1 MIISNTL
8 ETENTPYIDNSIKS
22 VSDLLYILQDGVP
35 IKFNK
40 DKIKLV
46 KVGDKIYANPTTEQ
60 LKAAGYKPLA
70 LPDTPAEV
78 DGYYISTTY
87 FDDKEYIK
95 VNYNYIPVVED
106 IYINMV
112 VN

>member
-1 MIISNTL
+1 MIISNTSD
-8 ETENTPYIDNSIKS
+8 TENTPYIDNSIKS

-35 IKFNK
+35 IKFDK

-78 DGYYISTTY
+78 DGYYISTQY
-87 FDDKEYIK
+87 DDSGEYIT
-95 VNYNYIPVVED
+95 VNYRYIPVDETD
-106 IYINMV
+106 TTI
-112 VN
+112 

>member
-1 MIISNTL
+1 MIISNTS

-35 IKFNK
+35 IKFDK

-78 DGYYISTTY
+78 DGYYISTQY
-87 FDDKEYIK
+87 DDSGEYIT
-95 VNYNYIPVVED
+95 VNYRYIPVDETD
-106 IYINMV
+106 TTI
-112 VN
+112 

>member
-1 MIISNTL
+1 MIISNTS

-22 VSDLLYILQDGVP
+22 VSDLLYILENGVP
-35 IKFNK
+35 VEFNK

-70 LPDTPAEV
+70 LPDRPPDIE
-78 DGYYISTTY
+78 GYYISTQY
-87 FDDKEYIK
+87 DDSGEYITA
-95 VNYNYIPVVED
+95 NYSYILVESETD
-106 IYINMV
+106 TTI
-112 VN
+112 

>member
-1 MIISNTL
+1 MIISNTS

-22 VSDLLYILQDGVP
+22 VSDLLYILENGVP
-35 IKFNK
+35 VEFNK

-70 LPDTPAEV
+70 LPDRPAEA
-78 DGYYISTTY
+78 DGYYISTQY
-87 FDDKEYIK
+87 DDSGEYITA
-95 VNYNYIPVVED
+95 NYSYIPVESETD
-106 IYINMV
+106 TTI
-112 VN
+112 

>member
-1 MIISNTL
+1 MIISNTS

-35 IKFNK
+35 IKFDK

-46 KVGDKIYANPTTEQ
+46 KVGDKIYANPTERQ

-70 LPDTPAEV
+70 LPDTPTEI

-106 IYINMV
+106 IY
-112 VN
+112 

>member
-22 VSDLLYILQDGVP
+22 VSELLYILKNGVP
-35 IKFNK
+35 IKFDK

-70 LPDTPAEV
+70 LPDTPAEM
-78 DGYYISTTY
+78 DGYYVSITY
-87 FDDKEYIK
+87 FDDTEYIRG
-95 VNYNYIPVVED
+95 NYNYIPINNEE
-106 IYINMV
+106 IY
-112 VN
+112 

>member
-1 MIISNTL
+1 MIISNTSD
-8 ETENTPYIDNSIKS
+8 TENTPYIDNSIKS

-35 IKFNK
+35 IKFDK

-70 LPDTPAEV
+70 LPDRPPDIE
-78 DGYYISTTY
+78 GYYISTQY
-87 FDDKEYIK
+87 DDSGEYIT
-95 VNYNYIPVVED
+95 VNYIYIPVESETD
-106 IYINMV
+106 TTI
-112 VN
+112 

>member
-1 MIISNTL
+1 MIISNTS

-35 IKFNK
+35 IKFDK

-70 LPDTPAEV
+70 LPDHPPDIE
-78 DGYYISTTY
+78 GYYIAIEYHDSG
-87 FDDKEYIK
+87 EYIT
-95 VNYNYIPVVED
+95 VNYRYIPVDETD
-106 IYINMV
+106 TTI
-112 VN
+112 

>member
-1 MIISNTL
+1 MIISNTSD
-8 ETENTPYIDNSIKS
+8 TENTPYIDNSIKS

-35 IKFNK
+35 IKFDK

-78 DGYYISTTY
+78 DGYYISTQY
-87 FDDKEYIK
+87 DDTGEYITA
-95 VNYNYIPVVED
+95 NYSYIPVESEID
-106 IYINMV
+106 TTI
-112 VN
+112 

>member
-1 MIISNTL
+1 MIISNTS

-35 IKFNK
+35 IKFDK

-70 LPDTPAEV
+70 LPDRPPDIE
-78 DGYYISTTY
+78 GYYISEHYYNDGDKIVKSYQYEKITEDLYETT
-87 FDDKEYIK
+87 D
-95 VNYNYIPVVED
+95 
-106 IYINMV
+106 
-112 VN
+112 

>member
-1 MIISNTL
+1 MIISNTS

-22 VSDLLYILQDGVP
+22 VSDLLYILVDGVP
-35 IKFNK
+35 IKFDK

-70 LPDTPAEV
+70 LPDRPPDIE
-78 DGYYISTTY
+78 GYYISTQY
-87 FDDKEYIK
+87 DDSGEYITA
-95 VNYNYIPVVED
+95 NYCYIPVDETD
-106 IYINMV
+106 TTI
-112 VN
+112 